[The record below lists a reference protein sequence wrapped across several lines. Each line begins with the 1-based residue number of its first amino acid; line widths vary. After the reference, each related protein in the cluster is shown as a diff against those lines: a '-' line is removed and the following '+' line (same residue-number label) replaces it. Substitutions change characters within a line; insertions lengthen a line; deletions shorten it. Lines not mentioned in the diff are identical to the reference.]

1 MLPPRRPTHRHRAH
15 PARLLCATTL
25 LAAALVAPAGSALA
39 DDCPAPGQW
48 QQNGQPAD
56 AAELLAELAER
67 RVVLLGERHE
77 RLAHHRWQLHT
88 LAGLHAHEPRMA
100 IGLEML
106 PREAQPALDAWVAGE
121 LDEADF
127 LAESDWLGSWG
138 YDPDAYLP
146 ILHFAR
152 MQRIPLL
159 ALNVTPALRQRIADE
174 GWEAVPPEERHAIT
188 PPASASE
195 GYREALAEVYA
206 YHPSAGNAE
215 AGLERFID
223 AQLVWDRAMAQG
235 LAEASA
241 DTPLVVGL
249 MGQGHVTYGH
259 GVPHQ
264 LADLGIE
271 QTATLLPWS
280 EEESCTPPEGIADA
294 LFILGDEAP
303 FEPAPPQRLGILID
317 AHEEGIR
324 VVGVGEESLAET
336 LGLAEGDLIVEA
348 AGRPLRR
355 PAELTDLVRRQTP
368 GTVLPLTVSRDG
380 EREELLARFPLRN
393 GAP

>member
-1 MLPPRRPTHRHRAH
+1 MPRRPS
-15 PARLLCATTL
+15 RLPSPCIAAPL
-25 LAAALVAPAGSALA
+25 LALLLAGLPAAALA
-39 DDCPAPGQW
+39 DECPAPGQW
-48 QQNGQPAD
+48 QRDGQVAD
-56 AAELLAELAER
+56 AATLLAGLAER
-67 RVVLLGERHE
+67 RVMLLGEQHE

-106 PREAQPALDAWVAGE
+106 PREAQPVLDAWVAGE
-121 LDEADF
+121 LDEAGF

-159 ALNVTPALRQRIADE
+159 ALNVTPALRQRIAEE
-174 GWEAVPPEERHAIT
+174 GWEAIPPEERHAIT
-188 PPASASE
+188 PPTPASE

-206 YHPSAGNAE
+206 HHPSAEDAE
-215 AGLERFID
+215 AGLERFVA

-235 LAEASA
+235 LADASA

-249 MGQGHVTYGH
+249 MGRGHVTYGH

-264 LADLGIE
+264 LADLGIA
-271 QTATLLPWS
+271 QAATLLPWPA
-280 EEESCTPPEGIADA
+280 EESCPPPEGIADA
-294 LFILGDEAP
+294 LFTLGDETL
-303 FEPAPPQRLGILID
+303 FEPAPPQRLGVLID

-324 VVGVGEESLAET
+324 VVGVGEESLAEA

>member
-1 MLPPRRPTHRHRAH
+1 MPRLAFRSSPPCLAAPLLALLLTGLP
-15 PARLLCATTL
+15 
-25 LAAALVAPAGSALA
+25 AAALA
-39 DDCPAPGQW
+39 DECPAPGQW
-48 QQNGQPAD
+48 QHHGQAAD
-56 AAELLAELAER
+56 AAALLADLAER
-67 RVVLLGERHE
+67 RVVLLGEQHE

-106 PREAQPALDAWVAGE
+106 PREAQPVLDAWVAGE
-121 LDEADF
+121 LDEAGF

-159 ALNVTPALRQRIADE
+159 ALNVTPALRQRIAEE
-174 GWEAVPPEERHAIT
+174 GWEAIPPEERHAIT
-188 PPASASE
+188 PPTSASE

-206 YHPSAGNAE
+206 NHPSAEDPE
-215 AGLERFID
+215 AGLERFVA

-235 LAEASA
+235 LADASA

-249 MGQGHVTYGH
+249 MGRGHVTYGH

-280 EEESCTPPEGIADA
+280 AEESCTPPEGIADA
-294 LFILGDEAP
+294 LFILGDETP
-303 FEPAPPQRLGILID
+303 FEPAEPQRLGVLIGT
-317 AHEEGIR
+317 AEGGVR
-324 VVGVGEESLAET
+324 VMSVMEESLAES
-336 LGLAEGDLIVEA
+336 LGLRRDDLITEA